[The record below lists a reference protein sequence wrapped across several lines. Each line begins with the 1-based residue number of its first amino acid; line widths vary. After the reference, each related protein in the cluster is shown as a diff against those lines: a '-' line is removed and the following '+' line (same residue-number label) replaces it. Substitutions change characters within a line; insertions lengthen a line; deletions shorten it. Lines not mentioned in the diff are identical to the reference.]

1 MTSHPRCEVKAG
13 DSVSRLPGASISEQ
27 REREGEACP
36 EGLPRGTPC
45 CQADGG
51 GDASPYNRKVVVG
64 MSGGVDSIAAAA
76 LLVEAGYD
84 VVGVTLELWQPGAA
98 AEPPSKKWLQRSC
111 CKVGVARYVAEQL
124 GIRHLVRRASEQF
137 YTTVVEPFID
147 DYQHGRTPNPCVRC
161 NALVKFEELL
171 AVADEV
177 GAQFVATGH
186 YARREYEAASGR
198 HRLLKGV
205 DPDKDQSYFLYR
217 LTQAQLS
224 RLLFPLGSWTKSAV
238 WDKVARFD
246 LPPDEMAE
254 SQEVCFVTQGD
265 YRTFLSTMAPESEQ
279 PGEIVDDEG
288 AVVGAHRGAAFYTI
302 GQRRGIGALGGQR
315 KGIGVHGGER
325 RYVIALEPAGR
336 RVVIGPE
343 TALYHSAVVLREFHW
358 VSRPPQSESVRGMA
372 KVRYRAGEAAATVT
386 GQPDGTT
393 LVRFDTPQRAMA
405 PGQSLVVYEG
415 DLVLGGGVIHTV
427 SS

>member
-1 MTSHPRCEVKAG
+1 MTEHVHPEPG
-13 DSVSRLPGASISEQ
+13 SDSGPNQ
-27 REREGEACP
+27 R
-36 EGLPRGTPC
+36 
-45 CQADGG
+45 
-51 GDASPYNRKVVVG
+51 VVVG

-84 VVGVTLELWQPGAA
+84 VIGVTLELWQPATA

-111 CKVGVARYVAEQL
+111 CKIGVARYVAEQL
-124 GIRHLVRRASEQF
+124 GIRHLARRASEQF
-137 YTTVVEPFID
+137 YATVVEPFID

-186 YARREYEAASGR
+186 YARKEFEASSGR
-198 HRLLKGV
+198 YRLLKGL

-217 LTQAQLS
+217 LTQSQLS

-238 WDKVARFD
+238 WDRVARFD

-265 YRTFLSTMAPESEQ
+265 YRSFLSTMAPESEQ
-279 PGEIVDDEG
+279 PGEIVDEEG
-288 AVVGAHRGAAFYTI
+288 AVVGAHRGAAYYTI
-302 GQRRGIGALGGQR
+302 GQRRGIGAQ
-315 KGIGVHGGER
+315 GGER

-343 TALYHSAVVLREFHW
+343 TALYRSAVVLSDFHW
-358 VSRPPQSESVRGMA
+358 ISRPPQAEPVRGTA

-386 GQPDGTT
+386 SLPDGT
-393 LVRFDTPQRAMA
+393 VQVHFDAPQRAMA

-415 DLVLGGGVIHTV
+415 DLVLGGGVISETR
-427 SS
+427 